1 MLLGEWSSPS
11 DEARVQ
17 WFILHNNLKEN
28 QVWFLHDSAG
38 VKEYLWILYMTE

>member
-17 WFILHNNLKEN
+17 WFILHNNLREN
-28 QVWFLHDSAG
+28 QVWFLHDSAA
-38 VKEYLWILYMTE
+38 VKEYLWVLYMTE